1 MRRPPRF
8 VIASASISG
17 GHARVDGA
25 ELHHM
30 RDVMRLTAGAEVAL
44 LDEANVA
51 YAGRIERFAPDHAL
65 IVLQA
70 SEPEAMVEDLLTLA
84 VGLIKGPRMDFLVE
98 KAAELGVT
106 SLLPLLCQRSVVR
119 EPSPDRIERWRRL
132 AIAAAKQSLGPRR
145 MIIGSPLTVAGLVRD
160 VAKETLAVAK
170 ETLAVVCSPGGEALG
185 SLLRDAPRGAL
196 TLVCGPEGGFAPEE
210 VALMRAAGFREA
222 ALGRT
227 RLRTETAAL
236 AALSI
241 AAGARDELGQRG

>member
-1 MRRPPRF
+1 MRRLPRF

-132 AIAAAKQSLGPRR
+132 ATAAAKQSLGPRL

-160 VAKETLAVAK
+160 VAK

-222 ALGRT
+222 ALGRN